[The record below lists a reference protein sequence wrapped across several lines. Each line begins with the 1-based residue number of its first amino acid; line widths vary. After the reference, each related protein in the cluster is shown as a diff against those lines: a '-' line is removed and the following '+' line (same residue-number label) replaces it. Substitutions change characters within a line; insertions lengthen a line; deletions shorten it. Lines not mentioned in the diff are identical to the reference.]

1 MVVYVE
7 VSYPKLGMMLQ
18 QIYSKR
24 GFDVNFLYKI
34 EKKFGKYSIN
44 NLSLKIVICFAIG
57 YFLWLAFPQVY
68 EMLVFDYVYTFG
80 GHQYWRIFTWIFT
93 MPGEIGGF
101 TILML
106 FIYASIG
113 NSVERSVGTFL
124 YNVYIFGTVISITI
138 FQFVAGLVT
147 YLQNAEMYNGLYDI
161 SKSYGVDVYGEE
173 VLAAMSN
180 LGPTYFLSISV
191 FLGFALVF
199 ADAMMLFM
207 FFLPIKATWVAYADL
222 LVMAYYFIKYDDWV
236 MRVII
241 IAVVGNFI
249 LFYNIL
255 KKYRAY
261 RRFNATTAQIK
272 RRKEFKQKVRQQE
285 EKYSS
290 QSNITRH
297 KCAICGR
304 SEKDGEELE
313 FRFCSK
319 CNGNYEYC
327 NEHLFTHEHVK

>member
-1 MVVYVE
+1 M
-7 VSYPKLGMMLQ
+7 
-18 QIYSKR
+18 
-24 GFDVNFLYKI
+24 NFLYKI
-34 EKKFGKYSIN
+34 EKKFGKYAIN
-44 NLSLKIVICFAIG
+44 NLSTKIVICFSIA
-57 YFLWLAFPQVY
+57 YLLWLAVPEFY
-68 EMLVFDYVYTFG
+68 EMLVFDVIYTFA

-93 MPGEIGGF
+93 MPGEISGF

-106 FIYASIG
+106 FVYASIG

-124 YNVYIFGTVISITI
+124 YNVYIWGTVISITV
-138 FQFVAGLVT
+138 FQFVAGLIT
-147 YLQNAEMYNGLYDI
+147 YLKDAAIYDAIYESFKGYDGVLYGDTA
-161 SKSYGVDVYGEE
+161 
-173 VLAAMSN
+173 LAVASN
-180 LGPTYFLSISV
+180 LGPTYFLSIGV

-207 FFLPIKATWVAYADL
+207 FILPVKATWVAYVDL
-222 LVMAYYFIKYDDWV
+222 AVMAFYFIKYDDWV
-236 MRVII
+236 MRVTI
-241 IAVVGNFI
+241 IAVVGNFF

-261 RRFNATTAQIK
+261 RRFNASSAQIK
-272 RRKEFKQKVRQQE
+272 RRKEFRQKVKEQE
-285 EKYSS
+285 TKYATP
-290 QSNITRH
+290 SNITRH

-304 SEKDGEELE
+304 SEKDGDELE